1 MTSPCVRGTLATV
14 LASGVQ
20 SEEALRVQALIQE
33 REAQGVRAAMAAR
46 ILFSAAGLLS
56 LPFTATIPSDLVRTS
71 VACGIGIGIGVVGYR
86 LARSPTFTTKVGL
99 VGVGFDVAMLMLM
112 PWSWYAAVGGAA
124 VPASFLAKT
133 EIVIIA
139 GALVAINTLTLRPF
153 YPLTVAL
160 AGALTQLGLLLY
172 GLADPRT
179 TTTANPLETHMGPAV
194 HVGFVVWNIFA
205 LAMTG
210 AFLAAVASAA
220 RRMIWRAAEAEIESA
235 HLRAQEAQRIAAA
248 KLSGLSGLVAGLAH
262 EINTPLGA
270 LVSGADSAATI
281 QRRIRERIEA
291 AESLAGLRSDRG
303 LDRAL
308 QALGSTSSASREAG
322 ARIHA
327 LVSALKSFA
336 HLDRGEFEEVDLR
349 EGLES
354 TMALI
359 PAELLGDAKIIREY
373 GDVPRVRCRVREVNQ
388 VFMTLVENAL
398 EAMGGQGE
406 LTLTVRKDHRDLCVE
421 IQDTGPGISP
431 EVQRE
436 IFDLRFHRDKKRVGM
451 GLGLPVGRKVILEHG
466 GDLEVRSR
474 PGRGATFTVR
484 IPGPEASLPLH
495 SGMDTAARR

>member
-1 MTSPCVRGTLATV
+1 
-14 LASGVQ
+14 
-20 SEEALRVQALIQE
+20 
-33 REAQGVRAAMAAR
+33 
-46 ILFSAAGLLS
+46 
-56 LPFTATIPSDLVRTS
+56 
-71 VACGIGIGIGVVGYR
+71 
-86 LARSPTFTTKVGL
+86 
-99 VGVGFDVAMLMLM
+99 
-112 PWSWYAAVGGAA
+112 
-124 VPASFLAKT
+124 
-133 EIVIIA
+133 
-139 GALVAINTLTLRPF
+139 
-153 YPLTVAL
+153 
-160 AGALTQLGLLLY
+160 
-172 GLADPRT
+172 
-179 TTTANPLETHMGPAV
+179 
-194 HVGFVVWNIFA
+194 
-205 LAMTG
+205 
-210 AFLAAVASAA
+210 
-220 RRMIWRAAEAEIESA
+220 
-235 HLRAQEAQRIAAA
+235 AAA